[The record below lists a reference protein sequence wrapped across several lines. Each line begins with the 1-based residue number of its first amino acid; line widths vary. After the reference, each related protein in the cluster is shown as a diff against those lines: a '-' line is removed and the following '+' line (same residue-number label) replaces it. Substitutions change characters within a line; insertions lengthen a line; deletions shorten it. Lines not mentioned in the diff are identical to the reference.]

1 MNPPA
6 NTCRNRSPPVMPITC
21 FRDAPPV
28 VCTNRMDGRQSCETS
43 SSHSRPK
50 NSANSIGGL
59 PRILS
64 SVRSW
69 PSECWQ
75 WLWLVPILQ
84 DNPTKRWLLD
94 RLLPPLSDCRLEA
107 VVVLVLGP
115 RRVPVFTGGEGCRP
129 ISMNERLAFGR
140 GLSGSWPPS
149 GGRPNSRS
157 PSAVCAPHLHV
168 RLRGVPGRACIGTI
182 PDVEWRRSTPY

>member
-1 MNPPA
+1 M
-6 NTCRNRSPPVMPITC
+6 SITC
-21 FRDAPPV
+21 LEDASPI
-28 VCTNRMDGRQSCETS
+28 VCGNRIDGRQSCGTS
-43 SSHSRPK
+43 TSRNRPK

-59 PRILS
+59 PQILS

-84 DNPTKRWLLD
+84 DDPTKRWLLH

-107 VVVLVLGP
+107 VVLSPWPATNPGV
-115 RRVPVFTGGEGCRP
+115 TGGEDYICRL

-157 PSAVCAPHLHV
+157 PSAVCAPAS
-168 RLRGVPGRACIGTI
+168 PCQT
-182 PDVEWRRSTPY
+182 